1 MKKISD
7 KLLII
12 YLLIQPFLDMLIS
25 FGIRNNNKL
34 SYLGVIFRGLFFI
47 IVIVYLFV
55 NKKEK
60 KVLYCFLIYYILA
73 IGHYAISFDY
83 RPISEISNLMQIFY
97 IFFLVFFFNSI
108 DNKYL
113 DDKVLTIVYL
123 IYALSLPI
131 TKILGIGF
139 DINELYFNK
148 HAYLG
153 LYYSGNEL
161 CAILIALVPSVITYL
176 KKSKNILMIVLSV
189 FATLAAIV
197 LLGSKTLV
205 LATILFILYFIFKLR
220 KNKIVLIISII
231 SLILTIVIVPF
242 TSTFKNVVANLKFY
256 NITENNLISIENVDR
271 LVFSMRL
278 TYAKDLNKT
287 YMNGTL
293 LNKVFGIGKTG
304 LNNIKD
310 SEIDAT
316 DIFYSIGL
324 VGTAIYL
331 IFMVYLIK
339 NYRLKGIYKYT
350 FILLV
355 IISFFAG
362 HIFTKANVT
371 LFVSL
376 LFKKK

>member
-25 FGIRNNNKL
+25 YGIRNNNKL

-47 IVIVYLFV
+47 VVIVYLFV

-113 DDKVLTIVYL
+113 DDRLLTIVYL
-123 IYALSLPI
+123 IYTLSLPVA
-131 TKILGIGF
+131 KILGIGF

-231 SLILTIVIVPF
+231 SLILTIAIVPF

-256 NITENNLISIENVDR
+256 NITENNLISIKNVDR

-278 TYAKDLNKT
+278 TYAKNLNLA
-287 YMNGTL
+287 YANGSL
-293 LNKVFGIGKTG
+293 LNKVIGIGKTG

-316 DIFYSIGL
+316 DIFYSIGTI
-324 VGTAIYL
+324 GTTIYL

-339 NYRLKGIYKYT
+339 NYKLKGIYKYT

-376 LFKKK
+376 LFKKN